1 MVDKM
6 VGDEVIGIY
15 LPGLTGSDYRQRVVA
30 AGLELLRV
38 TGHTNSAGPWLS
50 IGVGVMFRSCRRR
63 CTRKREVLSESRM
76 REICL
81 CRQNLR
87 RLDWRRGRQ
96 LSVFSSRDP
105 MNFCARL
112 VAAARGGEMIVSEA
126 VSHGQ

>member
-50 IGVGVMFRSCRRR
+50 IGVGVHAGKTFVGSIGVEGGNYQFSALV
-63 CTRKREVLSESRM
+63 TR
-76 REICL
+76 
-81 CRQNLR
+81 
-87 RLDWRRGRQ
+87 
-96 LSVFSSRDP
+96 
-105 MNFCARL
+105 
-112 VAAARGGEMIVSEA
+112 
-126 VSHGQ
+126 